1 MDHLLTMSGSLTG
14 FQWHQLRFTMPKI
27 ILTGVAG
34 VGKTTLARCLA
45 QALSAKEV
53 IEEEYGSLLRFKKGT
68 EESQKIAILRKKA
81 TQWLQSRINLCISPE
96 SDFVMDR
103 GPMDILHFSLV
114 RGFYLEHE
122 WKRLFQVAHQALT
135 HVDLVV
141 IPLLESMEQNSIDN
155 RNEDGIERAPMKMIN
170 LRNQALI
177 IGLCFQLL
185 PASKVLLL
193 PRQPC
198 STEERVS
205 LIQRKLDKLRN

>member
-1 MDHLLTMSGSLTG
+1 
-14 FQWHQLRFTMPKI
+14 MPKI

-103 GPMDILHFSLV
+103 GPMDILQFHLLEDSILNMSG
-114 RGFYLEHE
+114 RGFF
-122 WKRLFQVAHQALT
+122 K
-135 HVDLVV
+135 
-141 IPLLESMEQNSIDN
+141 LLI
-155 RNEDGIERAPMKMIN
+155 RH
-170 LRNQALI
+170 
-177 IGLCFQLL
+177 
-185 PASKVLLL
+185 
-193 PRQPC
+193 
-198 STEERVS
+198 
-205 LIQRKLDKLRN
+205 